1 MTQWTALAQA
11 RALDIPAAAVE
22 AIAPS
27 LTGLEEGFRPLV
39 AKLAFTIEPAITL
52 SEAAVLGESAE

>member
-1 MTQWTALAQA
+1 MTNWTALAQA

-27 LTGLEEGFRPLV
+27 LDGLEQAFRPLL
-39 AKLAFTIEPAITL
+39 AKLPFTLEPAITL
-52 SEAAVLGESAE
+52 SESAVLGE